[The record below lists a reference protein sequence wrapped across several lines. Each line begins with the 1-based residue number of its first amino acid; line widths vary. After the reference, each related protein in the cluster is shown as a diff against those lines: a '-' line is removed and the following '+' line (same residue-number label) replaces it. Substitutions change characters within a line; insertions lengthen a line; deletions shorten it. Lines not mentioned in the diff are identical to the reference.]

1 MRFPPTR
8 TPLGRPVASRLML
21 VAVHLPA
28 VAQAPLYA
36 VNGSLG
42 GIPASGHVQLAILSA
57 VVILAL
63 QLRHSFALA
72 RGERPRAGVWT
83 LLALAAAVYLPLHW
97 LGLNWISE
105 QMVLMASVPMVFA
118 RWRAAVVLAGP
129 CTYVAV
135 ELARVFPA
143 HAGPAGST
151 DYLYWITNY
160 AVTFTV
166 IPAAV
171 YASARLVRV
180 TDELH
185 SARTALAEAAIGRER
200 LRVSRDLHD
209 LLGHGLTAISLKG
222 DLALRLLLRRDRAAA
237 LEEINDVTGLAA
249 AMLAR
254 LGDVTAT
261 GGKVGL
267 ATELDN
273 ARSLLETAGVRVHIR
288 ADPSTV
294 PPPIDEAL
302 SWVAREA
309 VTNILR
315 HATAS
320 TASIDLE
327 SGDGLVCL
335 TILNDGASPAAATD
349 GHGLAGLA
357 TRIAELSGTV
367 SCGRPQ
373 TDWFLLVAQVP
384 VAAAEEA
391 RWSESESSSP
401 KISI

>member
-1 MRFPPTR
+1 MRLPAKR
-8 TPLGRPVASRLML
+8 TSHAKPFAPRLML
-21 VAVHLPA
+21 VAVHVPA
-28 VAQAPLYA
+28 VAQAPLYV

-57 VVILAL
+57 VVIFAL

-72 RGERPRAGVWT
+72 RGERPGAGVWT
-83 LLALAAAVYLPLHW
+83 FCALAAAVYVPLHW

-118 RWRAAVVLAGP
+118 GWRAAVVLAGP
-129 CTYVAV
+129 CTYVAI

-143 HAGPAGST
+143 HAGPASSA
-151 DYLYWITNY
+151 DYLYWVTNY

-166 IPAAV
+166 VPAAV

-185 SARTALAEAAIGRER
+185 SARATLAEAAVGRER

-222 DLALRLLLRRDRAAA
+222 DLALRLLRRDRAAA
-237 LEEINDVTGLAA
+237 LAEINDVTDLAGE
-249 AMLAR
+249 MLAGLR
-254 LGDVTAT
+254 EVTAT
-261 GGKVGL
+261 SGKIEL
-267 ATELDN
+267 ATELRN
-273 ARSLLETAGVRVHIR
+273 ARILLETAGVRVHIR
-288 ADPSTV
+288 GDPLTV
-294 PPPIDEAL
+294 PPSTGQAL

-315 HATAS
+315 HATAR
-320 TASIDLE
+320 TARIDLE
-327 SGDGLVCL
+327 VRDGLVCL

-349 GHGLAGLA
+349 GHGLAGLVA
-357 TRIAELSGTV
+357 RVAELSGTV
-367 SCGRPQ
+367 SFGRPQ
-373 TDWFLLVAQVP
+373 ADWFLLVAKAP
-384 VAAAEEA
+384 VTAPEES
-391 RWSESESSSP
+391 RWTESESSSP